1 MKRQNFSEKIKRTAL
16 ARAGDRCEECK
27 LPHLGRYHFDH
38 EIPDGLT
45 GKPTVQNCK
54 LLCYACHRIKTRLDV
69 ARIAVAKRQEAMSL
83 RVKADRLP
91 VPHRPRK
98 PRTTTKPPLP
108 RRPLYVDI
116 T

>member
-1 MKRQNFSEKIKRTAL
+1 MKRQNFSEKVKRAAL
-16 ARAGDRCEECK
+16 ARAGDKCEECK

-45 GKPTVQNCK
+45 GKPTAENCR
-54 LLCYACHRIKTRLDV
+54 LLCFACHIEKTRLDV

-83 RVKADRLP
+83 RVKADKLP

-98 PRTTTKPPLP
+98 LRTTTKPPLP
-108 RRPLYVDI
+108 RRPLFVDI
-116 T
+116 E

>member
-1 MKRQNFSEKIKRTAL
+1 MKRQNFSEKTKRAAL
-16 ARAGDRCEECK
+16 TRAGDTCEECK

-45 GKPTVQNCK
+45 GKPTGSNCR
-54 LLCYACHRIKTRLDV
+54 LLCLACHLEKTKLDV

-83 RVKADRLP
+83 RVKADRQP
-91 VPHRPRK
+91 IANRVK
-98 PRTTTKPPLP
+98 KARTTTKPPLP